1 MDFDA
6 LLTDPSFFADPYPAY
21 AALRAAAPVH
31 WSDAWRGWVLTRYDD
46 IAAVFRDPAR
56 FSSAGR
62 VGYLLDQLAPAI
74 QAQAAPLYRHYAV
87 GLAHADPPDHTRLRA
102 ILNRHFTPRR
112 LERLRPRIRGLVDF
126 LLEQAAASGRMEL
139 IGDLAYPLPAIVV
152 LEVLGAP
159 GEDRELFRSWALGVN
174 ALFAKGGQTD
184 GAGVDAALAALAEM
198 RGYLLDLF
206 AARRKQPTDDLI
218 SLLLHAGE
226 EERLSE
232 QELISTCVTLFVAGH
247 ETTTNTLGNG
257 VLALLRRW
265 DEWARLVA
273 SPSLAEPAVEELLRY
288 DTPVQ
293 RGWRLAKEDVTLRGV
308 EIPAGSLLLPMLGAA
323 NRDPD
328 VFPDPDRLDITR
340 KSDRHLGF
348 GVGIHFCLGAPL
360 ARMELVE
367 ALTQTARRF
376 PELRLDESA
385 PLRWRPDIALR
396 GVEALWVSAGTE
408 TRS

>member
-1 MDFDA
+1 MTPDFDS
-6 LLTDPSFFADPYPAY
+6 LLTDPAFFADPSPAY
-21 AALRAAAPVH
+21 AALRRTAPVY
-31 WSDAWRGWVLTRYDD
+31 WSAAWRGWVLTRYAD

-56 FSSAGR
+56 FSSVGR
-62 VGYLLDQLAPAI
+62 VGYLLDQLPPAL

-126 LLEQAAASGRMEL
+126 LLTQAAETGRMDL
-139 IGDLAYPLPAIVV
+139 IAGLAYPLPAIVV
-152 LEVLGAP
+152 LELLGAP
-159 GEDRELFRSWALGVN
+159 GEDRELFRGWALGVN

-184 GAGVDAALAALAEM
+184 AQGVAAALAALAEM
-198 RGYLLDLF
+198 RAYLLELF
-206 AARRKQPTDDLI
+206 AARRRQPADDLI

-232 QELISTCVTLFVAGH
+232 QELVSTCVTLFVAGH

-257 VLALLRRW
+257 VLALLRQRR
-265 DEWARLVA
+265 EWERLA
-273 SPSLAEPAVEELLRY
+273 AQPSLAETAVEELLRY

-293 RGWRLAKEDVTLRGV
+293 RGWRLAKEAAVIRGV

-323 NRDPD
+323 NRDPHA
-328 VFPDPDRLDITR
+328 FPDPDRLEITR
-340 KSDRHLGF
+340 QSDRHLGF

-360 ARMELVE
+360 ARMELTE
-367 ALTQTARRF
+367 ALTQLATRF
-376 PELRLDESA
+376 PGLRLDESA
-385 PLRWRPDIALR
+385 PLHWRPDIALR
-396 GVEALWVSAGTE
+396 GVEALWVEG
-408 TRS
+408 